1 MFPQQLKLGEVI
13 ALPRRIK
20 TLLPENYRAKRLLRT
35 TSKIFEKVIYKRI
48 YSFFSRKTFFTKSD
62 RFYGKTEI
70 YTMKKWLYKAAIQS
84 QGELYLR
91 QMAIQ
96 YP

>member
-13 ALPRRIK
+13 ALPRKIK
-20 TLLPENYRAKRLLRT
+20 KVLPENYRATRLLRT
-35 TSKIFEKVIYKRI
+35 TSKIFEKVINKRI
-48 YSFFSRKTFFTKSD
+48 YSFFSKITFFTKSD
-62 RFYGKTEI
+62 RFQGKTEI
-70 YTMKKWLYKAAIQS
+70 YTMKKWLYKAAIQT
-84 QGELYLR
+84 QGELYVR